1 MEIRL
6 VVAIAHLEGDDG
18 HKTEGQLHDA
28 LADLDPKLLVT
39 PVILNRTIT
48 LAGRPQGIA
57 HLEAL
62 TTVTDVNVES
72 LIWGAVNGAS
82 HSPVGPL
89 YATRFGDYAQSA
101 ERTSPAISNFRIC
114 RPPISSGSCA

>member
-1 MEIRL
+1 M
-6 VVAIAHLEGDDG
+6 
-18 HKTEGQLHDA
+18 
-28 LADLDPKLLVT
+28 T

-62 TTVTDVNVES
+62 TTVTDVKVES

-82 HSPVGPL
+82 HSAVGPL
-89 YATRFGDYAQSA
+89 YATGSATTRNSA
-101 ERTSPAISNFRIC
+101 ERTYPAISNFRIC
-114 RPPISSGSCA
+114 RPPISSGSCADGGDRQRRIHAGVQDSVR